1 MTTRTSKYVRR
12 LRHAA
17 RLAAVGVIAACAM
30 MLTAPAGTAIPE
42 SQIQREC
49 DQADGEYRQVVVEGA
64 DGVLRSYS
72 KCCYVDI
79 SGEKHCDNYVDG
91 RYTNTTVN
99 LEQPPTTSPPPPPP
113 PGAIVGPPATA
124 ATAAPPAP
132 PGQFDSGATLFMPP
146 PPGPAAPP
154 PGEATL
160 AP

>member
-1 MTTRTSKYVRR
+1 MTTRTSKCVRR

-17 RLAAVGVIAACAM
+17 SLAAVGVIAACAM
-30 MLTAPAGTAIPE
+30 MLTAPAGNAIPE

-49 DQADGEYRQVVVEGA
+49 ADANGEYRQVVEAGA

-79 SGEKHCDNYVDG
+79 SGVKHCDNYVDG

-113 PGAIVGPPATA
+113 PGGLVGPPATA
-124 ATAAPPAP
+124 VEQQPAP
-132 PGQFDSGATLFMPP
+132 PPDFGMATLYMPP
-146 PPGPAAPP
+146 PPGPADPP
-154 PGEATL
+154 PNEAAR

>member
-1 MTTRTSKYVRR
+1 MTTRTSKCVRR

-17 RLAAVGVIAACAM
+17 SLAAVGVIAACAM
-30 MLTAPAGTAIPE
+30 MLTAPAGNAIPE

-49 DQADGEYRQVVVEGA
+49 ADANGEYRQVVEAGA

-79 SGEKHCDNYVDG
+79 YGKKHCDNYVDG

-99 LEQPPTTSPPPPPP
+99 LEQPPTTSPPPPP
-113 PGAIVGPPATA
+113 GGVVGPPATA

-132 PGQFDSGATLFMPP
+132 PGQFDSAATLYMPP
-146 PPGPAAPP
+146 PPGPAASPS
-154 PGEATL
+154 EATL

>member
-1 MTTRTSKYVRR
+1 MATRTSKYVRR

-17 RLAAVGVIAACAM
+17 GLAAVGVIAACAM
-30 MLTAPAGTAIPE
+30 MLTAPAGNAIPE
-42 SQIQREC
+42 SQIQSEC
-49 DQADGEYRQVVVEGA
+49 ADADGEYRQVVEAGA

-79 SGEKHCDNYVDG
+79 YGKKHCDNYVDG

-113 PGAIVGPPATA
+113 GGVVGPPATE
-124 ATAAPPAP
+124 AAPAP
-132 PGQFDSGATLFMPP
+132 SLTPGLLDSVATLYMPP

>member
-1 MTTRTSKYVRR
+1 MTTSTSKCVRR

-17 RLAAVGVIAACAM
+17 SLAAVGVIAACAM
-30 MLTAPAGTAIPE
+30 ILTAPAGNAIPE

-49 DQADGEYRQVVVEGA
+49 DEADGEYRQVVEAGA

-79 SGEKHCDNYVDG
+79 SGVKHCDNYVDG

-113 PGAIVGPPATA
+113 GGLVGPPATA
-124 ATAAPPAP
+124 VEQQPAP
-132 PGQFDSGATLFMPP
+132 PPDFGMATLYMPP